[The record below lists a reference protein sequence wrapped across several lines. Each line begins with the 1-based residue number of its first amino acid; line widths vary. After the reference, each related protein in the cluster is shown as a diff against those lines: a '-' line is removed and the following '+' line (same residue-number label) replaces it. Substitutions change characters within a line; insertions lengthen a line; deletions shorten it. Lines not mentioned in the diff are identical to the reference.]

1 MTVEEL
7 LRRISARELT
17 EWAVFE
23 QEYGPLGLERGD
35 WQAAAVAQALAG
47 DRKARLADFVLRWGR
62 KRRQTGQEQLALL
75 RALASGG
82 GEHGNDREP
91 ADQGRG

>member
-7 LRRISARELT
+7 LGRISSRELT

-23 QEYGPLGLERGD
+23 QEYGPLGLDRGD
-35 WQAAAVAQALAG
+35 WQAAQVVQATVG
-47 DRKARLADFVLRWGR
+47 DGKAKLADYVLRWGR
-62 KRRQTGQEQLALL
+62 KRRQTGQEQLAIF

-82 GEHGNDREP
+82 GGSEHDREP
-91 ADQGRG
+91 VDQGRG